1 MADRYADY
9 DSFAWFYNRYW
20 GDLFAGRFLV
30 AIEQLVLSHLPSQA
44 RLLDLCCGT
53 GQLAKV
59 LADQGFRVAGV
70 DGSAAMLEFAR
81 ANAPGGKFVLAD
93 ARSFTLPGT
102 FHAVLST
109 FDSLNHVMMLPELTE
124 VFRRVH
130 AVLVEGGR
138 FLFDLNMEEGYR
150 ARWRGSEAIVDDDNV
165 CIVRPGYN
173 AEEKVGWNEI
183 TMFRREGGTWRRA
196 DLTLRQRSYTEAEIR
211 STLAEAGF
219 FDIATF
225 DAERDLGLARN
236 GGRMFFLVRKEM
248 RH

>member
-1 MADRYADY
+1 MGDRYAGADP
-9 DSFAWFYNRYW
+9 FAGFYSRLW

-81 ANAPGGKFVLAD
+81 ANVPGGEFVLAD

-130 AVLVEGGR
+130 AVLVGGGGF
-138 FLFDLNMEEGYR
+138 FLALTMERGYR
-150 ARWRGSEAIVDDDNV
+150 APRAGWEA
-165 CIVRPGYN
+165 
-173 AEEKVGWNEI
+173 A
-183 TMFRREGGTWRRA
+183 
-196 DLTLRQRSYTEAEIR
+196 
-211 STLAEAGF
+211 
-219 FDIATF
+219 
-225 DAERDLGLARN
+225 
-236 GGRMFFLVRKEM
+236 
-248 RH
+248 

>member
-20 GDLFAGRFLV
+20 GDLFAGRFLA
-30 AIEQLVLSHLPSQA
+30 AIEQLVLSHLPSPA

-59 LADQGFRVAGV
+59 LADQGFRVTGV
-70 DGSAAMLEFAR
+70 DGSAGMLEFAR
-81 ANAPGGKFVLAD
+81 ANAPGGEFVLAD

-109 FDSLNHVMMLPELTE
+109 FDSLNHVMLLPELTE

-150 ARWRGSEAIVDDDNV
+150 ARWRGWEAIVDDDNV
-165 CIVRPGYN
+165 CIVRAGYN
-173 AEEKVGWNEI
+173 AEEKGGGDEDTPFCPGGGAWASAAGNGKA
-183 TMFRREGGTWRRA
+183 RREPAPWGRAGRCRRLFTATGGSRSWCPWSRR
-196 DLTLRQRSYTEAEIR
+196 RCVRPCIR
-211 STLAEAGF
+211 TPG
-219 FDIATF
+219 
-225 DAERDLGLARN
+225 
-236 GGRMFFLVRKEM
+236 
-248 RH
+248 